1 MSEHGKWFEIVKLY
15 IGYEP
20 VFILLAWA
28 RHIEKWLIQT
38 LKKATKSFNFDNIN
52 ICF

>member
-1 MSEHGKWFEIVKLY
+1 MTTIKAGKFLLFPVHKMSEHGKWFEIVKLY

-28 RHIEKWLIQT
+28 RHIEK
-38 LKKATKSFNFDNIN
+38 
-52 ICF
+52 